1 VGKPF
6 YIHMFTLALTVVL
19 ALLISRFWCRYLC
32 PLGAIA
38 GAFNKVSMVN
48 ISLDEKKCKKC
59 FVCLEACGMGITKL
73 KDIGGST
80 DCILC
85 GRCVEACP
93 EKALSFAIKK

>member
-1 VGKPF
+1 
-6 YIHMFTLALTVVL
+6 MFTLVSTIVL

-38 GAFNKVSMVN
+38 GVFNKVSIVN
-48 ISLDEKKCKKC
+48 ISVDEKRCKKC
-59 FVCLEACGMGITKL
+59 LSCLEVCVMKITKL
-73 KDIGGST
+73 EDIGNST

-93 EKALSFAIKK
+93 ERALYFMIRK